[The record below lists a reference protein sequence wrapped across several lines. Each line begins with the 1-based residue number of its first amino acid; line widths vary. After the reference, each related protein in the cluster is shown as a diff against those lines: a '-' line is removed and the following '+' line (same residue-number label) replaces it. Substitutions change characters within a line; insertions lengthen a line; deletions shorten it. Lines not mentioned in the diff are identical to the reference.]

1 MSSERAQTLPT
12 FLVIGAMKAGTSS
25 LHRYVDA
32 HPEVYTSPLREPQF
46 FSQEWD
52 RGLEWYTALFDAAGS
67 ARARGEFSTTYSRA
81 PLMPDVPAR
90 IAATI
95 PEVRLVYLVREPIE
109 RMRSMYVHQR
119 SKGRER
125 RSIDD
130 AIAASPT
137 YLTLSRYGYQAEQY
151 LEHFSPDQLLIVRSE
166 DLRDERRATLDRV
179 FAFIG
184 VDPDVPIQD
193 LAREHNR
200 GADRREYRPGLQRLV
215 RSASSSGAARVLP
228 RPVRRS
234 LARRVGS
241 EVDRPEVSEATRA
254 LVRDA
259 LVEDAR
265 RLAAIAGPDFRVWDA
280 P

>member
-1 MSSERAQTLPT
+1 
-12 FLVIGAMKAGTSS
+12 
-25 LHRYVDA
+25 
-32 HPEVYTSPLREPQF
+32 LREPQF

-52 RGLEWYTALFDAAGS
+52 RGLDWYTALFDGAGS

-90 IAATI
+90 IAATL
-95 PEVRLVYLVREPIE
+95 PDVRLVYLVREPIE

-130 AIAASPT
+130 AIAASPG

-151 LEHFSPDQLLIVRSE
+151 LQHFGEDQLLIVRSE
-166 DLRDERRATLDRV
+166 DLRDDRRATLDRV

-184 VDPDVPIQD
+184 VDPDVPIED
-193 LAREHNR
+193 LTREHNR
-200 GADRREYRPGLQRLV
+200 GADRREYGPGLQRLV
-215 RSASSSGAARVLP
+215 RSASSARAARVVP
-228 RPVRRS
+228 RSVRRS
-234 LARRVGS
+234 LSRLVGS

-254 LVRDA
+254 MLREP
-259 LVEDAR
+259 LIEDAQ
-265 RLAAIAGPDFRVWDA
+265 RLAAIAGPAFRVWDA